1 MYRLCNVSSLF
12 TTSLFS
18 PFYREKFHT
27 LIMKKLDLYLLRQ
40 FISILGMSLL
50 GFLCIFVIVD
60 LIENLDR
67 YIDNKMPWNIVLQY
81 YGYSLP
87 FFINIAL
94 PMSMMIAAVFS
105 IGMMAKRNEWTAMKS
120 SGISLYRFTAPLLIF
135 SILVSL
141 VSFEFDNEYV
151 SWGLSMRGQIEK
163 EYMKKKP
170 RRRSKKTIK
179 DIFLQKQEFQHIAIT
194 TYHTHSRKAEGITMI
209 TFADSLIQ
217 QRLDAKN
224 MTWIDSLESWAVY
237 KYSLR
242 NFDEYGIEN
251 RVSISTQDTL
261 LNLHFTPDDIT
272 KGNKHP
278 EELNYTELKER
289 IAYLQNNGVD
299 ATRWKVQR
307 HFKVAFAFT
316 NLIVVLFGI
325 PLVVIKPKSGL
336 AFGGGI
342 CFLVLFSYYAFI
354 KFGQS
359 LGINGVLEPM
369 LSAWLGNIIFVT
381 GGLLLLFTVRK

>member
-1 MYRLCNVSSLF
+1 
-12 TTSLFS
+12 
-18 PFYREKFHT
+18 
-27 LIMKKLDLYLLRQ
+27 MKKLDLYLLRQ

-50 GFLCIFVIVD
+50 GFLSVFIIVD

-67 YIDNKMPWNIVLQY
+67 YIDNKMPWDIVLRY
-81 YGYSLP
+81 YSYSLP
-87 FFINIAL
+87 YFINIAL
-94 PMSMMIAAVFS
+94 PMSMMIATVFS

-120 SGISLYRFTAPLLIF
+120 SGISLYRLTVPLLLF
-135 SILVSL
+135 SIFVSL
-141 VSFEFDNEYV
+141 VSFKFDNSYV
-151 SWGLSMRGQIEK
+151 SWGLSKRGEIEK

-179 DIFLQKQEFQHIAIT
+179 DLFMQKEEYQHIAIT
-194 TYHTHSRKAEGITMI
+194 TYHSHSRKAEGITLI

-217 QRLDAKN
+217 QRLDAKK
-224 MTWIDSLESWAVY
+224 MTWIDSLDSWAISNF
-237 KYSLR
+237 SLR
-242 NFDEYGIEN
+242 NFNKKGIEN
-251 RVSISTQDTL
+251 KVRISKGDTL
-261 LNLHFTPDDIT
+261 LNMHFSPDDIT

-289 IAYLQNNGVD
+289 IAYLQSNGVD

-307 HFKVAFAFT
+307 QFKVAFAFT

-325 PLVVIKPKSGL
+325 PLVVMKPKSGL
-336 AFGGGI
+336 AFGGGVS
-342 CFLVLFSYYAFI
+342 FLVIFSYYAFI

-369 LSAWLGNIIFVT
+369 LSAWLGNIVFIT
-381 GGLLLLFTVRK
+381 GGLLLLFSVRK